1 MEFHFFVQ
9 VELLTARNCDLIAAR
24 NPELLSRGLRL
35 VVGIAFNGAQR
46 RIQPHGLLEPGGRC
60 VETSDDVIAII
71 LRNTATG
78 CQALKSDGID
88 MARQHYPAKAV
99 VFGGPHF
106 KIKPGS
112 PPSLCYGV
120 AAVAFFAP
128 KRRLGPP
135 GFEPGTKG
143 L

>member
-1 MEFHFFVQ
+1 
-9 VELLTARNCDLIAAR
+9 
-24 NPELLSRGLRL
+24 L
-35 VVGIAFNGAQR
+35 VVGIAFSGAQR
-46 RIQPHGLLEPGGRC
+46 KIQPHGLLEPGGTR

-78 CQALKSDGID
+78 CQALKSNGID
-88 MARQHYPAKAV
+88 MARQRYPAKAAV
-99 VFGGPHF
+99 VGGPHF
-106 KIKPGS
+106 KIKTRQ
-112 PPSLCYGV
+112 PPALCYGV